1 MLDAGRFYARVYR
14 TSCPVYL
21 FFVIVIAGLFASLSW
36 AEEPMGVLPSLLE
49 RSRTMRL
56 HEDRYWDVL
65 LQYKP
70 SGRGKKSLVD
80 DPDFFFAP
88 DGKTNPEAELN
99 ASLTAFFSTD
109 HLGNSHP
116 RCRFPARYEWLRQ
129 RLEIPETLL
138 PFNMCERLN
147 EALLFMQPKTATLVF
162 PAAHNNSP
170 ASMFGHTLIRIDSR
184 PRSDLLSH
192 AATYAA
198 VADDRNNILYAFK
211 GIFGFY
217 RGYYSNLPYYEK
229 VAEYNDIERR
239 DIWEYELNLT
249 EDEVYRMVLYIWE
262 LQEIY
267 SDYYF
272 FDENCSYNLLFLL
285 EAARPSLRLT
295 DEVGKGVRFW
305 VIPVDTIR
313 AVKRYGLVKGVRYRP
328 SRVTRILFMASRMP
342 GRLQDAALE
351 LSSGRMDP
359 GAFGVAGH
367 DAAEQAQ
374 VLDLAAEVLQY
385 EFSLDR
391 IEKDVYLKR
400 YLAVLKARSS
410 LGAFDSDASAIP
422 APTPPD
428 EGHSAGRIGISAGYR
443 RHSAFAEIGW
453 QPAYHDLMDPDPGY
467 VPGSQIKFLDIRV
480 RHYIDDGSLKL
491 QGINVIDIV
500 SLSDRTKFYK
510 PVSWKVNT
518 GLERMILSDGRDHL
532 VYRLNFG
539 RGISIATG
547 RSGLAYAMAEA
558 DMKYTGVFDSR
569 YAAGIGASLGV
580 LASLTD
586 SWKLHLS
593 AQKVFHMLGDDHR
606 YTRCILDQS
615 LTISK
620 NNSLRISLLWE
631 EGFSH
636 SISEQQ
642 LSWLFFF

>member
-1 MLDAGRFYARVYR
+1 MLDVVRFYARVYR

-21 FFVIVIAGLFASLSW
+21 FFVIAITGLFISPTW
-36 AEEPMGVLPSLLE
+36 AEEPKGVLPALLE

-88 DGKTNPEAELN
+88 DGKTDPEAELN
-99 ASLTAFFSTD
+99 ATLTAFFSTD
-109 HLGNSHP
+109 QLGDSHP
-116 RCRFPARYEWLRQ
+116 RCRFPARYEWLKQ
-129 RLEIPETLL
+129 SLGIPETLL
-138 PFNMCERLN
+138 PFSMCERLN
-147 EALLFMQPKTATLVF
+147 ETLSFMQPKAATLVF

-262 LQEIY
+262 LQNIY

-295 DEVGKGVRFW
+295 DEVGNGLRFW

-313 AVKRYGLVKGVRYRP
+313 AIKKYGLVKGIRYRP
-328 SRVTRILFMASRMP
+328 SKVTRILFMASRMP
-342 GRLQDAALE
+342 ARLQDAALK

-359 GAFGVAGH
+359 SAFAAAGH
-367 DAAEQAQ
+367 DSAEQAQ

-391 IEKDVYLKR
+391 IEKTVYLKR
-400 YLAVLKARSS
+400 YLAVLKARSG
-410 LGAFDSDASAIP
+410 LGTFDSDTSAMP

-467 VPGSQIKFLDIRV
+467 VPGSQIKFLDIKV

-518 GLERMILSDGRDHL
+518 GLERMILSDNRDHL

-539 RGISIATG
+539 RGISIAMG

-558 DMKYTGVFDSR
+558 DIKYTGVFDSR

-580 LASLTD
+580 LTSLTD

-593 AQKVFHMLGDDHR
+593 AQKTFHMLGDDHI

-620 NNSLRISLLWE
+620 NNSLRLSLLRE